1 MERVVDFGNN
11 SSKTFLQNVLQEEL
25 QKLENGD
32 AQVVKDGQLVKV
44 ENFNEM
50 IKEKQQFILE
60 NPKIAACL
68 ISQIIATQDDLII
81 GRNYAHK
88 VIDPLNNE
96 LINIDHINTW
106 KLMLEDVP
114 LSELNECWLVNV
126 VAPFLF
132 DTKLKY
138 LMKRRNPKMHP
149 RFIVNVS
156 AMEGVFYRTNKMP
169 MHPHTNMCKAA
180 LNMMTRSSG
189 SHYATSH
196 VYMTSVDT
204 GWVTDENPFLE

>member
-1 MERVVDFGNN
+1 M
-11 SSKTFLQNVLQEEL
+11 
-25 QKLENGD
+25 
-32 AQVVKDGQLVKV
+32 
-44 ENFNEM
+44 
-50 IKEKQQFILE
+50 
-60 NPKIAACL
+60 
-68 ISQIIATQDDLII
+68 
-81 GRNYAHK
+81 
-88 VIDPLNNE
+88 PL
-96 LINIDHINTW
+96 T
-106 KLMLEDVP
+106 
-114 LSELNECWLVNV
+114 ELNECWLVNV

-138 LMKRRNPKMHP
+138 LMEKKNPKMHP

-196 VYMTSVDT
+196 IYMTAVDT
-204 GWVTDENPFLE
+204 GWVTDENPFLEQKTTFISPLDEIDGALRCLDPVYEGLKGKELHHSVFLKDYRISFW